1 MRDVKLV
8 VCDLDGTLLDTESL
22 VLEVARAVLAR
33 HGAALTPGALAASA
47 GRRPLE
53 AWQATLDALGLTG
66 VTAQQ
71 LFDESEALLKERCG
85 AAGLPA
91 PCNAPPATR
100 PQSAGSLQGSG
111 GASPVGSIAAR
122 LASAP
127 AVVLLPVPVV

>member
-33 HGAALTPGALAASA
+33 HGAALTPAALAASA

-53 AWQATLDALGLTG
+53 AWQATLDALGLGG

-85 AAGLPA
+85 AARLPRRAAPRLHSSRCRRA
-91 PCNAPPATR
+91 PCKA
-100 PQSAGSLQGSG
+100 
-111 GASPVGSIAAR
+111 
-122 LASAP
+122 ASARRLW
-127 AVVLLPVPVV
+127 AV